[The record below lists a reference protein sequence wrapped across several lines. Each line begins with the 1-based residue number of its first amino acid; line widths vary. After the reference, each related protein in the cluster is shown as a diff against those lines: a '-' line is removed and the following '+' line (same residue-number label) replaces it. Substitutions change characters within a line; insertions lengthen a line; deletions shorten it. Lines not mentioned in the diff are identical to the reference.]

1 MTSTINEEYLSYVDY
16 LKSINFAN
24 ILENLKKKYANK
36 KIVLFGTGVL
46 LDAILDNYN
55 VTDYL
60 NIIGVSDKR
69 LESQQEEISTYKN
82 INLYK
87 PFALRALNISVVL
100 DTSVLFENTAKY
112 LRNNFYV
119 KKSVEIAPMI
129 QIPFVDKFKNFV
141 AKQKASLGY
150 LLESKNLVQ
159 SALYYF
165 TLNDQE
171 LESKTNYLKK
181 LNKIRNSNEP
191 LKVAFLCTDITHT
204 DFIGLYNLLKF
215 DNDFKVFPIIIT
227 PKQLLESE
235 EVSEESIQEVVDF
248 FKTYD
253 LQVIDGWDRETRTI
267 PCIHAF
273 KPDLV
278 FYQKPIYAKDDFSP
292 YVMSKQALTISVEY
306 DTRNADFAALGAKY
320 FRKQVSNMWKVFVN
334 NEEDRKLY
342 EEYTDITKKDVVKV
356 VSKNINASIVKY
368 LKNSLNR

>member
-150 LLESKNLVQ
+150 LLES
-159 SALYYF
+159 
-165 TLNDQE
+165 
-171 LESKTNYLKK
+171 
-181 LNKIRNSNEP
+181 
-191 LKVAFLCTDITHT
+191 
-204 DFIGLYNLLKF
+204 
-215 DNDFKVFPIIIT
+215 
-227 PKQLLESE
+227 E

-273 KPDLV
+273 KPDLI
-278 FYQKPIYAKDDFSP
+278 FYQKPIYVKDDFSP

-342 EEYTDITKKDVVKV
+342 EEYTDITKKDVVRV